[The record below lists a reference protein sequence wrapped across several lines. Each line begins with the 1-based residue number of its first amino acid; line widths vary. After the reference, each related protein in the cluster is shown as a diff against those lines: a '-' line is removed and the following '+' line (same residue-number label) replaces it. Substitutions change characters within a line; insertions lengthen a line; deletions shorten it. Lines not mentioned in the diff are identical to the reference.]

1 MTVLVALTDPIDPSG
16 DAILRRA
23 GHEVALPGEGG
34 LDALLAR
41 AEAVVVRRKLP
52 DDLSARAPRLLAAVR
67 QGVGVDMIPVED
79 CTAHGVLVA
88 NVPGANADSVAEFA
102 IAQMLAVARRA
113 ETMHAELIAKDWNTA
128 RARSAQAFELRGRV
142 LGIIGMGAIG
152 TRLAEIARD
161 GFRMRV
167 LAHRRGDAPMPEGV
181 ERAEP
186 DRLFA
191 ESDFVVLACPLTP
204 ETRGLASAARI
215 GRMKGTAWLLN
226 LARGP
231 VVEGAA
237 LLEALR
243 AGRIGGAALDVYDE
257 QPLAPDHPLRAL
269 PNVILTPHVA
279 GLSTEAVERM
289 STGAAEE
296 VVRILAGGRPRSFIN
311 PEAWEA
317 SRRRRAVLGYSVE
330 EAAA

>member
-1 MTVLVALTDPIDPSG
+1 MLVALTDPIDPAG
-16 DAILRRA
+16 EAVLRAA
-23 GHEVALPGEGG
+23 GHDVQLPGPDG

-41 AEAVVVRRKLP
+41 AQAVVVRRKLP

-102 IAQMLAVARRA
+102 IAQMLAIARRA
-113 ETMHAELIAKDWNTA
+113 ETMHAELLAKGWDI
-128 RARSAQAFELRGRV
+128 ARSRSATAFELRGRT
-142 LGIIGMGAIG
+142 LGIIGVGAIG
-152 TRLAEIARD
+152 TRLAEIAGP

-167 LAHRRGDAPMPEGV
+167 LGHRRGRGEMPPGV
-181 ERAEP
+181 ERVDLDA
-186 DRLFA
+186 LFSD
-191 ESDFVVLACPLTP
+191 SDFIALACPLTQ
-204 ETRGLASAARI
+204 ETRGLVSAERI
-215 GRMKGTAWLLN
+215 GRMKPSAWLLN

-231 VVEGAA
+231 VVDGAA

-257 QPLAPDHPLRAL
+257 QPLAPAHPLRAL

-279 GLSTEAVERM
+279 GLSSEAVERM

-296 VVRILAGGRPRSFIN
+296 VVRILSGARPRSFIN

-317 SRRRRAVLGYSVE
+317 SRARRAALGHPAE